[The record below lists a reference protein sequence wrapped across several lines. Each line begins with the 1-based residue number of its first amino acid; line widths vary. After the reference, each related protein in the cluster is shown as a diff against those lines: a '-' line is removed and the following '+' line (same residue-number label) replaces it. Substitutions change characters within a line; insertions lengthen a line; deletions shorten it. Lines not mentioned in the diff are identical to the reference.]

1 MFSPFVEVETN
12 TSILWRNEETIVHS
26 DIQNL
31 DVAYTASR
39 SDAQALIANLTE
51 AQATWRPH
59 PAAWCVAECLDH
71 LALTNRIYLATM
83 QPVAARRAPRQQTPP
98 PSRAPRFSRRMVR
111 SLPRAALE
119 IQSQIAQK
127 HPAAH
132 RAHARRCFRRFLCR
146 TRRRPTFPPRQRRP
160 RSRLDHVPQ
169 SLPQRPPLLT
179 RHGPPRDS
187 RPRTPPSPSGSRRPR
202 RIADETNLAPP
213 SVEVIHSRS
222 HRASPPMRNR
232 ENVFIAF

>member
-83 QPVAARRAPRQQTPP
+83 QPVAAAARRDNKLRLRPALPGFLG
-98 PSRAPRFSRRMVR
+98 AWFVR
-111 SLPRAALE
+111 SLEPPSKFKAKSPKNIHPRIAPTLADASAAFF
-119 IQSQIAQK
+119 
-127 HPAAH
+127 AAH
-132 RAHARRCFRRFLCR
+132 ADAQHFLRANADLDLASI
-146 TRRRPTFPPRQRRP
+146 TFPNPFLKGLRFSLATGLHAIPAHERRHLHQA
-160 RSRLDHVPQ
+160 RAV
-169 SLPQRPPLLT
+169 
-179 RHGPPRDS
+179 
-187 RPRTPPSPSGSRRPR
+187 
-202 RIADETNLAPP
+202 LA
-213 SVEVIHSRS
+213 
-222 HRASPPMRNR
+222 ASQTKPT
-232 ENVFIAF
+232 